1 MIKKFLIF
9 SIMAVLFAASTGVD
23 ACAMCTDS
31 TGFSEKSR
39 QAYYIVTVLLLAIPV
54 SVGLAI
60 IYFVRKKKDP

>member
-1 MIKKFLIF
+1 MIKNILFLSF
-9 SIMAVLFAASTGVD
+9 LAVLLAASTGVE

-39 QAYYIVTVLLLAIPV
+39 QAYYIVTVLLLTIPV